1 MNPIYNTGIGL
12 YGMAAKI
19 ASWRS
24 VKVRK
29 MIRGQNRT
37 LATLRRRLG
46 NGRDAYGS
54 TPHHSASSSRDAP

>member
-46 NGRDAYGS
+46 NRPGCIWF
-54 TPHHSASSSRDAP
+54 HAS